1 MSKIGYIRVS
11 TQEQETARQ
20 EELMKSLAVDK
31 IFCEKISGKN
41 TNRPEFKKMLDYVRE
56 GDVLYIE
63 SISRLS
69 RSVRDLLSIVDILSS
84 KGVEIVSAKEII
96 DTTTPQGRF
105 VLSVFA
111 ALAEREREQPL
122 QRQKEGIAI
131 AKGQGKYKGRQ
142 PMEIDSDLFKRYYKK
157 WVNKEITAVEFQKAL
172 KISRSTL
179 YRRLKALSAKTSS
192 SPG

>member
-84 KGVEIVSAKEII
+84 KGVEIVSAKESI

-111 ALAEREREQPL
+111 ALSELEREQTL

-142 PMEIDSDLFKRYYKK
+142 PMQIDEDLFKRYYKK
-157 WVNKEITAVEFQKAL
+157 WINKEITAVDFQKVL
-172 KISRSTL
+172 KVSRSTL
-179 YRRLKALSAKTSS
+179 YRRLKTLS
-192 SPG
+192 P